1 MAAVN
6 GQNPA
11 PLVANQPPPAEKVA
25 EKDAEEA
32 PEDPELARRPDETS
46 LQHVA
51 RVRAHTENVEAEAE
65 LAILRQRRQA
75 ALRKRKA
82 AEEPAA
88 DDVKDE
94 KGLAPAPVAPAGAGA
109 APAAAPAAGAAAA
122 VSTAEAMTHLT
133 GVDPRAPL
141 SAGGLLHCKPANSFW
156 FSSLSEP
163 KPGYPA
169 SLSASLLAWRRD
181 AVGWNQ
187 KLLVEKYLE
196 VLPMVIEAGGL
207 DIAPA
212 PPSHRQLFGQVWRSR
227 ATLELASTTITA
239 STAWADAQAEC
250 AKVVVKAAKAG
261 SGPAKKKKPRGAR
274 GGGQS
279 GGAGQAAHSSSA
291 AAPASAAA
299 APLPTPRG
307 GNFPSRGGGRG
318 GGARS

>member
-1 MAAVN
+1 
-6 GQNPA
+6 
-11 PLVANQPPPAEKVA
+11 
-25 EKDAEEA
+25 
-32 PEDPELARRPDETS
+32 
-46 LQHVA
+46 
-51 RVRAHTENVEAEAE
+51 
-65 LAILRQRRQA
+65 
-75 ALRKRKA
+75 
-82 AEEPAA
+82 
-88 DDVKDE
+88 
-94 KGLAPAPVAPAGAGA
+94 
-109 APAAAPAAGAAAA
+109 
-122 VSTAEAMTHLT
+122 MTHLT

-261 SGPAKKKKPRGAR
+261 SGPAKKKTKRGAR

-307 GNFPSRGGGRG
+307 GNFTGRGGGRG